1 MAREL
6 INIYE
11 NILNSLKYHFEV
23 SKTQLNLENDI
34 VICDERSFQ
43 GWFENEKL
51 LPTTIYII
59 VAFNEGSILFG
70 NTVIPISF
78 IVYSEQGTFENARL
92 LLTYFATEFN
102 FAYESQGNVS
112 FIQSY
117 SIPTMREE
125 FAEEGNSFRAIFD
138 MSGTFVYGENVSGI
152 TELNID
158 GKKVRFLNIECT
170 FTATPNSA
178 NLGDKNDRTTTVN
191 ASATFS
197 MSVSVPSLL
206 SDTFVSKVDSLIFG
220 NADINTTFEVT
231 ITKGGVTYPTRT
243 LHFIDIHYSQEITN
257 IPIYAIGLGE

>member
-6 INIYE
+6 INIYD

-158 GKKVRFLNIECT
+158 GKKVRFLNVDFT

-178 NLGDKNDRTTTVN
+178 NLGDKDDRTTTVN
-191 ASATFS
+191 ASATFG